1 MNLDVTIQNGSSK
14 SPWGHYCYC
23 GRDQWCQWCQW
34 CALDQVKQENNQWL
48 HLLFSL
54 FWKCLHN
61 WKNCRPLYI
70 LICAQAL
77 NLCWWHIYWVKL
89 QLFAP
94 GLWIRLSVGR
104 TIASSWWLS
113 GIRKHKFHSFV
124 PRFFLMRSVR
134 GNDARNFTSSKF
146 SFPVLPL
153 IMLHN
158 LSNTW
163 SWKLNASSTKCIPK
177 LIGKHLSPIVC
188 KGPE

>member
-23 GRDQWCQWCQW
+23 DRDQWCQR
-34 CALDQVKQENNQWL
+34 CALDQVKQENNQW
-48 HLLFSL
+48 S
-54 FWKCLHN
+54 
-61 WKNCRPLYI
+61 YI
-70 LICAQAL
+70 LISAQAL
-77 NLCWWHIYWVKL
+77 NLCWWHIYWLKL
-89 QLFAP
+89 QLFTP
-94 GLWIRLSVGR
+94 VLWIRLSVGR

-134 GNDARNFTSSKF
+134 GNDARNFTSLKF

-163 SWKLNASSTKCIPK
+163 SWKLNAISTKCIPK
-177 LIGKHLSPIVC
+177 LTGKHLSPIVC